1 MGVLAEGSF
10 RLTKNNHSVK
20 FALAAVDKT
29 VLVPSGGRDPVAAH
43 LRRDSSVQPTPPC
56 DAGGLFKLLLPLAAV
71 PGPHV
76 FG

>member
-1 MGVLAEGSF
+1 M
-10 RLTKNNHSVK
+10 KNNHSIK
-20 FALAAVDKT
+20 FALVAVDRLS

-43 LRRDSSVQPTPPC
+43 LRRDSSVQPPSPC
-56 DAGGLFKLLLPLAAV
+56 GAGGLFKLLLRTAAV